1 MTPGEIWRPL
11 TTELAR
17 WLHAG
22 RTADFWLRDDDAIE
36 PTAALDRLLAITAAH
51 AVPVALAVIPAPT
64 GAPLAERLAC
74 ENHVTVA
81 VHGWSHENHAPQGE
95 KKQELG
101 RHRPRTIVLA
111 ELSEGRARLQRL
123 HAGRFAPMLVPPWNR
138 IDADL
143 LPHLAG
149 IGFSALS
156 VFGAPRQAPIRM
168 LNSTVDIMDW
178 RGNRGGRDHAALVS
192 EIVAQLERA
201 FRGEG
206 GPVGLLSHHL
216 VHDEV
221 AWSFLDRLLKI
232 TAASG
237 ACRWRSVGE
246 LLA

>member
-1 MTPGEIWRPL
+1 MTPGEIWQPL

-17 WLHAG
+17 WRQAG

-36 PTAALDRLLAITAAH
+36 PTAALDRLLAATAAH
-51 AVPVALAVIPAPT
+51 EVPVALAVIPALT
-64 GAPLAERLAC
+64 GAPLAERVAR

-81 VHGWSHENHAPQGE
+81 VHGWSHENHAPQDE

-101 RHRPRTIVLA
+101 RHRPREIVLA
-111 ELSEGRARLQRL
+111 ELSQGRARLQRL

-156 VFGAPRQAPIRM
+156 VFGVPRPGPMHM

-178 RGNRGGRDHAALVS
+178 RGNRGGRDDAALIS
-192 EIVAQLERA
+192 EIVAQLELA

-206 GPVGLLSHHL
+206 GSVGVLSHHL
-216 VHDEV
+216 VHDET
-221 AWSFLDRLLKI
+221 AWTFLDRLFDV
-232 TAASG
+232 TARNG

>member
-1 MTPGEIWRPL
+1 MMPGEIWQPL
-11 TTELAR
+11 KTELAR

-36 PTAALDRLLAITAAH
+36 PTVALDRLLAATAAR

-64 GAPLAERLAC
+64 GMPLAERLAR
-74 ENHVTVA
+74 ENHITVT

-101 RHRPRTIVLA
+101 RHRPRDIVLA
-111 ELSEGRARLQRL
+111 ELSQGRTRLQRL
-123 HAGRFAPMLVPPWNR
+123 HAGRFAPVLVPPWNR

-156 VFGAPRQAPIRM
+156 VFGAPRPGPMRM

-192 EIVAQLERA
+192 EIVEQLERA

-216 VHDEV
+216 VHDET
-221 AWSFLDRLLKI
+221 AWAFLDRLFEV
-232 TAASG
+232 TARNG
-237 ACRWRSVGE
+237 ACRWRHVGE

>member
-1 MTPGEIWRPL
+1 MKPEDIWRPL
-11 TTELAR
+11 TAELSR
-17 WLHAG
+17 WLQAG
-22 RTADFWLRDDDAIE
+22 RTAEFWLRDDDAIE
-36 PTAALDRLLAITAAH
+36 PTAALDRLLAMTTAH
-51 AVPVALAVIPAPT
+51 AVPVALAVSPAPT
-64 GAPLAERLAC
+64 GAPLADRLAR
-74 ENHVTVA
+74 EDHVTVA
-81 VHGWSHENHAPQGE
+81 VHGWSHENHAPPGA

-101 RHRPRTIVLA
+101 PHRRRETVLA
-111 ELSEGRARLQRL
+111 ELSDGSARLQRL
-123 HAGRFAPMLVPPWNR
+123 HAKRFAPLLVPPWNR
-138 IDADL
+138 VDRDL

-156 VFGAPRQAPIRM
+156 VFGAPRPSPIRL

-178 RGNRGGRDHAALVS
+178 RGNRGGRDHAALVA
-192 EIVAQLERA
+192 EIVAQLELA

-206 GPVGLLSHHL
+206 GPVSLLSHHL

-221 AWSFLDRLLKI
+221 AWNFLDRLFEV

>member
-17 WLHAG
+17 WRQTG
-22 RTADFWLRDDDAIE
+22 RTAEFWLRDDDAIE
-36 PTAALDRLLAITAAH
+36 PTAALDRLLAMTAAH
-51 AVPVALAVIPAPT
+51 APVALAVIPAWT
-64 GAPLAERLAC
+64 GAPLAERLAR

-101 RHRPRTIVLA
+101 RHRPREVVLA
-111 ELSEGRARLQRL
+111 ELSEGCSRLERL
-123 HAGRFAPMLVPPWNR
+123 HPGRFSPVLVPPWNR
-138 IDADL
+138 IDPDL

-156 VFGAPRQAPIRM
+156 VFGAPRPSPLRM

-178 RGNRGGRDHAALVS
+178 RGNRGGRDHAALIA
-192 EIVAQLERA
+192 EIVAQLEAA
-201 FRGEG
+201 FRGVG

-221 AWSFLDRLLKI
+221 AWSFVDRLFEV
-232 TAASG
+232 TEASG
-237 ACRWRSVGE
+237 ACRWRSLGE

>member
-1 MTPGEIWRPL
+1 MKPDTIWQPL
-11 TTELAR
+11 TMELAR
-17 WLHAG
+17 WRQVG
-22 RTADFWLRDDDAIE
+22 RIADLWLRDDDAIE
-36 PTAALDRLLAITAAH
+36 PTAALDRLLAMTAARE
-51 AVPVALAVIPAPT
+51 VPVALAVIPAPT

-74 ENHVTVA
+74 EDHVTVA

-101 RHRPRTIVLA
+101 RHRRRDIVLA
-111 ELSEGRARLQRL
+111 ELSEGRTRLQRL
-123 HAGRFAPMLVPPWNR
+123 HAGRFAALLVPPWNR
-138 IDADL
+138 IDDDL
-143 LPHLAG
+143 LPHLTG

-156 VFGAPRQAPIRM
+156 VFGAPRPGPIRM

-178 RGNRGGRDHAALVS
+178 RGNRGGRGHAVLVS
-192 EIVAQLERA
+192 EVVAQLELA
-201 FRGEG
+201 FRCEG

-221 AWSFLDRLLKI
+221 ALAFLDNLFEI

>member
-1 MTPGEIWRPL
+1 MMLGEIWQPL
-11 TTELAR
+11 TAELER
-17 WLHAG
+17 WLQAG

-36 PTAALDRLLAITAAH
+36 PTNALDRLLAATAAH
-51 AVPVALAVIPAPT
+51 DVPVALAVIPATT
-64 GAPLAERLAC
+64 GMPLAHRLAR
-74 ENHVTVA
+74 ENHVTVV

-101 RHRPRTIVLA
+101 RHRPRDIVLA
-111 ELSEGRARLQRL
+111 ELSQGRARLQRL
-123 HAGRFAPMLVPPWNR
+123 HDGRFAPMLVPPWNR

-149 IGFSALS
+149 LGFSALS
-156 VFGAPRQAPIRM
+156 VFGAPSPAPIRL

-178 RGNRGGRDHAALVS
+178 RGNRGGRDHAALIS
-192 EIVAQLERA
+192 QIVAQLERA
-201 FRGEG
+201 FRGEA

-221 AWSFLDRLLKI
+221 AWTFLDRLFEV
-232 TAASG
+232 TARSG
-237 ACRWRSVGE
+237 ACRWRPVGE

>member
-1 MTPGEIWRPL
+1 MMLGEIWQPL

-17 WLHAG
+17 WRQAG

-36 PTAALDRLLAITAAH
+36 PTAALDRLLATTAAH
-51 AVPVALAVIPAPT
+51 AVPVALAVIPAST
-64 GAPLAERLAC
+64 GMPLAERLAR

-81 VHGWSHENHAPQGE
+81 VHGWSHENHAPQDE

-101 RHRPRTIVLA
+101 RHRPGEIVLA
-111 ELSEGRARLQRL
+111 ELSQGRARLQRL

-156 VFGAPRQAPIRM
+156 VFGVPRPGPMRM

-178 RGNRGGRDHAALVS
+178 RGNRGGRDHAALIS

-206 GPVGLLSHHL
+206 APVGLLSHHL

-221 AWSFLDRLLKI
+221 AWTFLDRLSEV
-232 TAASG
+232 TARNG

>member
-1 MTPGEIWRPL
+1 MMPGEIWQPL

-17 WLHAG
+17 WRQAG
-22 RTADFWLRDDDAIE
+22 RVADFWLRDDDAIE
-36 PTAALDRLLAITAAH
+36 PTAALDRLLATTAAH
-51 AVPVALAVIPAPT
+51 EVPVALAVIPALT
-64 GAPLAERLAC
+64 GAPLAERVAR

-81 VHGWSHENHAPQGE
+81 VHGWSHENHAPQDE

-101 RHRPRTIVLA
+101 RHRPREIVLA
-111 ELSEGRARLQRL
+111 ELSQGRARLQRL

-156 VFGAPRQAPIRM
+156 VFGVPRPGPMRM

-178 RGNRGGRDHAALVS
+178 RGNRGGRDHAALIS
-192 EIVAQLERA
+192 EIVAQLELA

-206 GPVGLLSHHL
+206 APVGLLSHHL
-216 VHDEV
+216 VHDET
-221 AWSFLDRLLKI
+221 AWTFLDRLFDV
-232 TAASG
+232 TARSG

-246 LLA
+246 LLV

>member
-1 MTPGEIWRPL
+1 MKPGEIWQPL

-17 WLHAG
+17 WRQAG
-22 RTADFWLRDDDAIE
+22 RTADLWLRDDDAIE
-36 PTAALDRLLAITAAH
+36 PIAALDRLLAMTASH
-51 AVPVALAVIPAPT
+51 AVPAALAVIPAPT
-64 GAPLAERLAC
+64 GTQLAERLAR
-74 ENHVTVA
+74 ESHVTVA

-101 RHRPRTIVLA
+101 RHRPREIVLA

-123 HAGRFAPMLVPPWNR
+123 HSGRFAPLLVPPWNR
-138 IDADL
+138 IDTDL

-149 IGFSALS
+149 VGFSALS
-156 VFGAPRQAPIRM
+156 VFGAPGPSPIRL

-192 EIVAQLERA
+192 EIVAQLELA

-221 AWSFLDRLLKI
+221 AWNFLDRLFEV

>member
-1 MTPGEIWRPL
+1 MTPDEIWRPL

-17 WLHAG
+17 WRQTG
-22 RTADFWLRDDDAIE
+22 RTAEFWLRDDDAIE
-36 PTAALDRLLAITAAH
+36 PTAALDRLLAMTAAR
-51 AVPVALAVIPAPT
+51 APVALAVIPAWT
-64 GAPLAERLAC
+64 GAPLAERLAR

-81 VHGWSHENHAPQGE
+81 VHGWSHENHALQGE

-101 RHRPRTIVLA
+101 RHLPREVVLA
-111 ELSEGRARLQRL
+111 ELSEGRSRLELL
-123 HAGRFAPMLVPPWNR
+123 HAGRFAPVLVPPWNR

-156 VFGAPRQAPIRM
+156 VFGAPRPSPLRM

-178 RGNRGGRDHAALVS
+178 RGNCGRDHAALIA
-192 EIVAQLERA
+192 EIVAQLEAA
-201 FRGEG
+201 FRGVG

-221 AWSFLDRLLKI
+221 AWSFLDRLFEV
-232 TAASG
+232 TEASG
-237 ACRWRSVGE
+237 ACRWRSLGE

>member
-1 MTPGEIWRPL
+1 MTPGEIWQPL
-11 TTELAR
+11 TRELAR

-36 PTAALDRLLAITAAH
+36 PTAALDRLLAPTAAH
-51 AVPVALAVIPAPT
+51 EVPVALAVIPAPT
-64 GAPLAERLAC
+64 GAPLAERLAR

-81 VHGWSHENHAPQGE
+81 VHGWSHENHAAQGE

-101 RHRPRTIVLA
+101 RHRPREIVLA
-111 ELSEGRARLQRL
+111 ELSQGRARLQRL
-123 HAGRFAPMLVPPWNR
+123 HAGRFAPVLVPPWNR

-156 VFGAPRQAPIRM
+156 VFGAPEPGPMRM